1 MKHRY
6 RLTAFDMSKQKELDA
21 YPKVI
26 QQVEFVGQLKNTDG
40 VDVDGKQSMSAL
52 TILEIITGTRLKF
65 SQGRV
70 TVLKMWQTMKKHELN

>member
-1 MKHRY
+1 
-6 RLTAFDMSKQKELDA
+6 MSKQKELDA

-70 TVLKMWQTMKKHELN
+70 TVLKIWQTMKKHELN